1 MIKDLYFYFKSTF
14 IFSIVNEVPLD
25 LIIKMYKQDN
35 NFLVLLWK
43 INRKNI
49 NIKPQFKVNNQ
60 QLERIYIYISCIKNY
75 SLKIKKKYSKPEI
88 WFKHI
93 FPSQNFT
100 VVLGD

>member
-60 QLERIYIYISCIKNY
+60 QWNEYTFI
-75 SLKIKKKYSKPEI
+75 
-88 WFKHI
+88 
-93 FPSQNFT
+93 
-100 VVLGD
+100 